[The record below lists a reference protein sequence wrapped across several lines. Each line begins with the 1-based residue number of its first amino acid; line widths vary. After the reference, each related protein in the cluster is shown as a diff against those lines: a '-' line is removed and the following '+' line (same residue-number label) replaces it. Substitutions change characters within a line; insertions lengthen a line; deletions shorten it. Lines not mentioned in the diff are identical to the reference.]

1 MGVSQEAIMKKSV
14 MNAFTRNFAKKF
26 DEKNQTADK
35 NAVGVLNHPIAVK
48 EEAEEYSPNLKI
60 KVARTIS

>member
-14 MNAFTRNFAKKF
+14 MNAFTANFAKKI

-35 NAVGVLNHPIAVK
+35 NAVRVLNQTIAVK

>member
-1 MGVSQEAIMKKSV
+1 MKKSG
-14 MNAFTRNFAKKF
+14 MNAFTTNFVKIF

-35 NAVGVLNHPIAVK
+35 NAAVLLNHTIAVK